1 MDWILIGIILF
12 FVIVIALIISTL
24 YNLAPLG
31 DERRKAIQQEAGAFS
46 FSVVV
51 IFMLIEIAFMFYKNS
66 ITMDNYDGMNP
77 FITLIIFSLIYLLSL
92 WKTKRKY
99 S

>member
-12 FVIVIALIISTL
+12 FIIVIALIIATL

-46 FSVVV
+46 FSVVI
-51 IFMLIEIAFMFYKNS
+51 IFLLIEIVFMFFTNS
-66 ITMDNYDGMNP
+66 KTNNNYEGMHP
-77 FITLIIFSLIYLLSL
+77 FTTLIVFPLIYLFSL
-92 WKTKRKY
+92 WRSKRKY